1 MRWGLRCETQQY
13 VLRLDVCMYDLT
25 VAVKILQT
33 FKHLQQIQFLG
44 LMLFKIELNST
55 HSVSPEW
62 WCVWHRWE
70 RDLDYQNTSAN
81 SASPAPAAP
90 TPNKY
95 LHSGQEPTN
104 CVDALYKDKVDT
116 PTFPQHRIYTALL
129 LVVEFDWVSGVP
141 RVLIRLCNFSLYC
154 STCGHIFSANF
165 PGRNPI
171 ISTGICV
178 IGSFIWG
185 RKVPHVYFA
194 HVHVNHK
201 NSPHWPTL
209 ICLVWK
215 WLLCE
220 MCFIHCYTIDNQQW
234 ISMNFAN
241 VTVIRI

>member
-13 VLRLDVCMYDLT
+13 VLRLDVCVYDLT

-33 FKHLQQIQFLG
+33 FKYLWQIQFLG

-104 CVDALYKDKVDT
+104 CVAVLYKDEYT

-129 LVVEFDWVSGVP
+129 LVVEFD
-141 RVLIRLCNFSLYC
+141 
-154 STCGHIFSANF
+154 
-165 PGRNPI
+165 I
-171 ISTGICV
+171 ISTI
-178 IGSFIWG
+178 SFHMRSHFLCKFPLTKPLHFNRNMRD
-185 RKVPHVYFA
+185 RKFYLRAEKKFP
-194 HVHVNHK
+194 
-201 NSPHWPTL
+201 
-209 ICLVWK
+209 
-215 WLLCE
+215 
-220 MCFIHCYTIDNQQW
+220 M
-234 ISMNFAN
+234 
-241 VTVIRI
+241 